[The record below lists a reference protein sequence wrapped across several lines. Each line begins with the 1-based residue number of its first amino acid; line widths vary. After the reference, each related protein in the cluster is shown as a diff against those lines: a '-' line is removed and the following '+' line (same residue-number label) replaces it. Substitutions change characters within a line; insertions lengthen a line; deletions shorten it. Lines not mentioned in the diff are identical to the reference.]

1 MTYFEA
7 KYRIEAEISEKNIEK
22 LLIYS
27 RNDDQIRLYTGDGE
41 RFSSRKKFEKWRKKG
56 RIIYTLVN
64 QKGNLAGITWFGV
77 KDGGWTL
84 AVRLYGRA
92 RGKGWSYDF
101 LKNSIEKLIKTDSYI
116 ESSIKTWWL
125 ECSEGNISG
134 RKLYEKLGFVLTEKG
149 KEEGKIIYRRNHD
162 FEF

>member
-1 MTYFEA
+1 MM
-7 KYRIEAEISEKNIEK
+7 IK
-22 LLIYS
+22 LGFILEM
-27 RNDDQIRLYTGDGE
+27 GE

-101 LKNSIEKLIKTDSYI
+101 LKNSIEKLVKTDSYI

-149 KEEGKIIYRRNHD
+149 KED
-162 FEF
+162 FAFNAFHSCAVCQDKSGVNIF